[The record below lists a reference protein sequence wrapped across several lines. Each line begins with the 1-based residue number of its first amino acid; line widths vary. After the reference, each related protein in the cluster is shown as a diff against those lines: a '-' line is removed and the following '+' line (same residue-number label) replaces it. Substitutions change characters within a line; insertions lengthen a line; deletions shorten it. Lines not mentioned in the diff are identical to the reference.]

1 MFRKPRSP
9 LSRTRFK
16 HGAAALKQAD
26 KSTSHAT
33 PVEQALAIIEGLWR
47 VLLAILVSP
56 GSLDRKI
63 NGDTQVQKTTPKY
76 TFLVLSTFVAIK
88 ATKMS
93 LTILMLAMLP
103 FVRGCEPETQQKM
116 VFPSIEA
123 ELILPKLEDILLM
136 GVPSVLLVIL
146 FLRVYARILKFIAAK
161 RTASRFYN
169 VACYIAGWQYLASSV
184 IIICTL
190 RLFADTESGI
200 GYTLEALRW
209 GGIGALAW
217 GTLLYTWTLLSIEK
231 LPPWRRY
238 LKRTAKFGLILA
250 SSAVLSALVLVAGL
264 ATAVPLAIHG
274 SKKELIKPLLQVTL
288 IKTERDEDMN
298 QTLRFVLRNL
308 SENTVYL
315 SGGSVHFLYDPTQQ
329 ASDKISSCETGI
341 HKIGEVEEWRN
352 AGTAGVLL
360 EPNKN
365 HVITVVV
372 APESTAPPQHC
383 PFGDWPNNTKDIP
396 KFIFYLLP
404 KEYFQYPAPKHYA
417 GRIGF
422 NSLVL
427 SEEDQFLEAFIINP
441 SR

>member
-146 FLRVYARILKFIAAK
+146 FLRVYARILKFITAK

-329 ASDKISSCETGI
+329 ASDKISSCET
-341 HKIGEVEEWRN
+341 
-352 AGTAGVLL
+352 L
-360 EPNKN
+360 
-365 HVITVVV
+365 
-372 APESTAPPQHC
+372 APPACYWNQIKTTSLRSWWHRSPQPHHNTAPSATGP
-383 PFGDWPNNTKDIP
+383 TIP
-396 KFIFYLLP
+396 KTSRNLFFICYPRSIFNIRPLNIMRDVSDSTHWFCLKKISFWRLSSSILRDKAQPRLP
-404 KEYFQYPAPKHYA
+404 L
-417 GRIGF
+417 I
-422 NSLVL
+422 
-427 SEEDQFLEAFIINP
+427 
-441 SR
+441 